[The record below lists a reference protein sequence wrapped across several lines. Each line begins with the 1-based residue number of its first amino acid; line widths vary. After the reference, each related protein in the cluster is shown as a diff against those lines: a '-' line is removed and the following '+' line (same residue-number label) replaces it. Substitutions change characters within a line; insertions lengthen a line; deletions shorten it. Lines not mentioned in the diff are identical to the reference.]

1 MNPDQQIKS
10 ILNGI
15 LFGPEQSKHIMSIR
29 DSLNEVIMTAAEHVT
44 EPETEEDWD
53 KTIDLAQSVRF

>member
-10 ILNGI
+10 ILNEI

-29 DSLNEVIMTAAEHVT
+29 DSLNEVIMSESEHVT
-44 EPETEEDWD
+44 EPDT
-53 KTIDLAQSVRF
+53 Q